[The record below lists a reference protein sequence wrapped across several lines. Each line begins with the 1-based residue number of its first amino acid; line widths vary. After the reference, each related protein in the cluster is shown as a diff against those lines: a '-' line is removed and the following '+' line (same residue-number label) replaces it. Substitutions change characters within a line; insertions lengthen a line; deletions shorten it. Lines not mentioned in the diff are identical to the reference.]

1 VLARINC
8 SVVSGV
14 DACFVEVEVDIS
26 YGLPAFNIVGLP
38 EIAVRE
44 SRERVKAAVKNSGY
58 TFPPDRITVNLAPAD
73 IRKEGTGFD
82 LPVAMGILAASKVV
96 SADLCSR
103 YSMVGELSLDG
114 RVKSVPGVVAAA
126 LSAKEKGLQGI
137 LVPRAN
143 GQEASVVQ
151 GVEVLPVESLSQAV
165 NFFSGFENIVPLTCD
180 LNVILDEIHGPGE
193 VDFCHVMGQSHVKR
207 ALEIAATG
215 GHNLM
220 MTGSPGSGK
229 SMMAKRLPSILPGLT
244 YEEAMETTRIYS
256 AAGLLRESM
265 PFVTTR
271 PFRSP
276 HHTVSAAG
284 LVGGGLRP
292 QPGEV
297 TLAHN
302 GLLFLDELPEFRR
315 NVLEVLRQPMEDGR
329 VTISRAGNQLSY
341 PAEFML
347 VAAMNPCPCG
357 YSGDSHRECS
367 CTHAQIQR
375 YRSRISGPLLDR
387 IDLHIDVPAVPFR
400 ELSQNVVPESSAVI
414 RERVEAARQIQ
425 LHRFS
430 GKKNFCNAAMGS
442 RQIKSCCTLGDKAS
456 RLLET
461 AITHLGFSARAYSR
475 ILKIARTIADLEPS
489 RSIGEQHVAEAIQY
503 RTLDRKNG
511 FL

>member
-1 VLARINC
+1 MLARINC

-26 YGLPAFNIVGLP
+26 YGLPVFNIVGLP
-38 EIAVRE
+38 ETSVRE

-58 TFPPDRITVNLAPAD
+58 TFPSDRIIVNLAPAD

-82 LPVAMGILAASKVV
+82 LPVAMGILAASKII

-114 RVKSVPGVVAAA
+114 RVKPVPGVVAAA
-126 LSAKEKGLQGI
+126 LSAREKGLKGI
-137 LVPRAN
+137 LVPQEN
-143 GQEASVVQ
+143 GKEASVVQ
-151 GVEVLPVESLSQAV
+151 GVDVLPVTSLARAV
-165 NFFSGFENIVPLTCD
+165 NFFSGFETIVPVTCD
-180 LNVILDEIHGPGE
+180 LNTLLDKIHGAGT
-193 VDFCHVMGQSHVKR
+193 VDFCHVMGQNHVKR

-220 MTGSPGSGK
+220 MVGPPGSGK

-244 YEEAMETTRIYS
+244 YEEAMETTQIYS
-256 AAGLLRESM
+256 AAGLLRENM
-265 PFVTTR
+265 PFITTR

-276 HHTVSAAG
+276 HHTISAAG

-329 VTISRAGNQLSY
+329 VTISRAGNRLSY

-347 VAAMNPCPCG
+347 IAAMNPCPCG
-357 YSGDSHRECS
+357 C
-367 CTHAQIQR
+367 QI
-375 YRSRISGPLLDR
+375 YR
-387 IDLHIDVPAVPFR
+387 
-400 ELSQNVVPESSAVI
+400 N
-414 RERVEAARQIQ
+414 
-425 LHRFS
+425 
-430 GKKNFCNAAMGS
+430 
-442 RQIKSCCTLGDKAS
+442 
-456 RLLET
+456 
-461 AITHLGFSARAYSR
+461 
-475 ILKIARTIADLEPS
+475 
-489 RSIGEQHVAEAIQY
+489 
-503 RTLDRKNG
+503 
-511 FL
+511 